1 MSAQNTLTKRV
12 ADLERSVGA
21 AVMQTICFA
30 LVGVDPE
37 KTGPERA
44 IRYPAVGYSSIDGA
58 TVWRLREGETL
69 EELRGRIERDR
80 SAATSVVMLVECYEC
95 APRVS

>member
-1 MSAQNTLTKRV
+1 MNGQNTLAKRV

-21 AVMQTICFA
+21 AVMQTICIA

-44 IRYPAVGYSSIDGA
+44 IQYPVVGYRTTDGA
-58 TVWRLREGETL
+58 KAWWLTVGETPERLRE
-69 EELRGRIERDR
+69 RIRRE
-80 SAATSVVMLVECYEC
+80 SAIVDGPLLLVECYEDER
-95 APRVS
+95 A